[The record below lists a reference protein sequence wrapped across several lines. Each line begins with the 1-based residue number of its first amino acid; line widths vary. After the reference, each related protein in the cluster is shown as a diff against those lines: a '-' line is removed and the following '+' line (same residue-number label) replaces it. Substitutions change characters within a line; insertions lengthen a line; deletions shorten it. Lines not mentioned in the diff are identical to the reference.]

1 MSRASSLFLV
11 VLGGLV
17 ACGGGGNGDDAPDGA
32 PADASPACAEATTY
46 QDFTRIQANIFV
58 RQCSFMDCHDASSP
72 ESMMDLT
79 AANARDLLVNVDAR
93 LMIAQGFKRVVP
105 GSPSTSYLMIIL
117 GDEAVPPKYP
127 GPIDTDIGTMP
138 QNSPLLCK
146 EKRDA
151 IERWIVAGALDD

>member
-1 MSRASSLFLV
+1 MFRPSPVIVV
-11 VLGGLV
+11 VLVGLGG
-17 ACGGGGNGDDAPDGA
+17 CSGGGTEGPDGA

-93 LMIAQGFKRVVP
+93 LMVAQGFKRVVP
-105 GSPSTSYLMIIL
+105 GSPATSYLMIIL
-117 GDEAVPPKYP
+117 GDDVTPPKYP
-127 GPIDTDIGTMP
+127 GPIDMDFGTMP
-138 QNSPLLCK
+138 QNSPLLCQ

-151 IERWIVAGALDD
+151 IERWILAGAPDEI